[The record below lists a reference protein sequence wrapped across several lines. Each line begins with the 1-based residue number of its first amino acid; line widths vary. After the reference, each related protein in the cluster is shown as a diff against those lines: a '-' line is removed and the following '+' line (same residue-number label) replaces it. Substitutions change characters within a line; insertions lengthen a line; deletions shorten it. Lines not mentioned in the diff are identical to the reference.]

1 MKRLMFSVLSGI
13 LLVACAT
20 NDAPK
25 TVEEVVKVEDPSGFD
40 AAKYDL
46 VDLAEFG
53 IEAQIQVPNMSV
65 TNVAPVI
72 QLNETSGV
80 VEVSSGEKFK
90 LNIIETEMDKMLLK
104 SDLEGDLL
112 FTNKIEEEE
121 DNFIKYTSSLPD
133 GSKSFTN
140 FCAWL
145 TIDGTTYLIENDKHE
160 KFSDHYLNRM
170 IKCVKS
176 IETNNSI

>member
-1 MKRLMFSVLSGI
+1 MKRWIFPVVAGFV
-13 LLVACAT
+13 LVACGT
-20 NDAPK
+20 NNSSNTPQEIVNVENAPEFES
-25 TVEEVVKVEDPSGFD
+25 T
-40 AAKYDL
+40 KYDL
-46 VDLAEFG
+46 VDLTEFG
-53 IEAQIQVPNMSV
+53 IEAQIQVPNKTV
-65 TNVAPVI
+65 TNVAPAV

-80 VEVSSGEKFK
+80 LQVSSGEKFK
-90 LNIIETEMDKMLLK
+90 LNIIETEMDKGLVK

-121 DNFIKYTSSLPD
+121 ENFIKYTSSLPD
-133 GSKSFTN
+133 GSKSFTH

-145 TIDGTTYLIENDKHE
+145 DINGTTYLVENDKHV

-176 IETNNSI
+176 IQRNNSI